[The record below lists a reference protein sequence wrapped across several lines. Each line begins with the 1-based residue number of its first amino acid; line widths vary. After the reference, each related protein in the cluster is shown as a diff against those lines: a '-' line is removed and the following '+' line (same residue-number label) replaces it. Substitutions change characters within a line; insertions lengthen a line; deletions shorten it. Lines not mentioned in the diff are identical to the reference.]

1 MSFTVY
7 DNKSDLPE
15 VGVDDG
21 DEALVKE
28 NRAFYERMDFSTV
41 KITSWRIN
49 STGGPSTTIADDLS
63 SVDSFSI
70 EFWNTPRQV
79 EPVHS
84 IFTASGDRSNANI
97 SGVGSVLTSTEGSPQ
112 VIFSAPYDSARSS
125 IMLTHGRNDYFIAD
139 SAFQGSKLH
148 KGLTVEY
155 WYNKENA
162 YDSDTP
168 FSVKNH
174 IKDVLKLDKDGIIVH
189 GVRYSTNGIDT
200 FDKSVWTHNA
210 ISTDGFD
217 WKLFKNKNEIELIR
231 ESAYTFFH
239 PVTDSAII
247 TSLDSF
253 GRENDAAF
261 AIKAKIVPG
270 QNYNIFSLGSAL
282 NKVKVETIESG
293 NKVRLSAGADGNPLV
308 VTSDSLSSDSHTI
321 SWDVS
326 VKPGRIRLWID
337 SSYQGSASNSGL
349 ARNTWAEP
357 LFTPLSD
364 HSGQYTGTV
373 TPSPTMLMKS
383 TQDRTDGAEQYDHNI
398 FPNDTY
404 QDNEDGTFT
413 YYKFYPNVFK
423 HSDNITSDFKRQ
435 IGYEIPKRFGGR
447 AAPYAEYTGWSHQFH
462 PVEKPNVNWWYGS
475 WKQQRYVDKGSNYA
489 VMDDITIK
497 NYGGDKTYYFEME
510 QQTPTYYDRWG
521 RLKKGTDDYSM
532 GTRLILAAD
541 AFTQIDGVPFV
552 DSNGDPYEERLGATS
567 STSDTDFYSD
577 GQGKNVWYTNV
588 GSWKSGGLYYTTD
601 PGAHPTYSN
610 YYAAN
615 GFSGGS
621 SKRNFRSGGRAQYG
635 DGLVMDDGNRDII
648 GKNSRDHELRAHP
661 ESPMKNLTTPPGSP
675 GSAAIYPYNR
685 DASGNYRRI
694 QNLDTNYKVP
704 VRQYIISETSRTVF
718 VFSEYEY
725 IGAYPFPRF
734 SDNNLFKV
742 IITKS
747 PVPTYGTNSGFYADD
762 INYGR
767 NYYTT
772 TYYCD
777 TWADTKTSVF
787 NMNNKWESI
796 FDGERVVHPSTGNYN
811 FTLSTGRDAIAYSDL
826 MGNRSAVY
834 SRRNYGYYAPNT
846 WGSPGSA
853 VRYFCKTAGLHVCR
867 YYTRYVPYHGD
878 HRHQTDQPNGH
889 YGWVRPEA
897 LHAVYNAGPGKTIPD
912 PQTAPGATCYRS
924 YYFYHAITSQWYS
937 NPYMNAYYSPM
948 SATYHDKSNQV
959 KIKFGSHTWDF
970 NPSSLYKLI
979 PAADLPDGGIGGSG
993 AIGDSNVSGSIL
1005 SNLYVYP
1012 QTYENYDSSFL
1023 SVGRDIY
1030 KFNSSLQTGTT
1041 YAQEYVAASGGNLIT
1056 YSGTVTQL
1064 PTRTDITSV
1073 VEALQEGDALVLP
1086 PGAYAY
1092 TLSKFDQ
1099 DGNPAPERKALLYN
1113 RSVLITGQTNDPSDV
1128 NFQGTNVQA
1137 LVQETTNGQLAF
1149 LTYMTKSP
1157 FSEYTCGETDAKVF
1171 NCIIDHKDW
1180 GYPYLN
1186 SEYTSPSCDLFFQNT
1201 FFKNYKSFRS
1211 ADSKRRYN
1219 TVMFKDCVFDKEMV
1233 EFHLTDPRRNP
1244 ILIGRN
1250 LFKVDD
1256 ITTIKQNNKNHWMV
1270 NNSIPSETKSLR
1282 YIKDFMIHDSA
1293 VYFEDSIYSDSY
1305 ASQRLTKTLFDLQ
1318 DSAPFDDV
1326 LRFRN
1331 KNVGSDY
1338 QSILT
1343 VLDEDRIIST
1353 RPTSNTDWQHVSIN
1367 YSAGRVRSF
1376 IDGSLVDSVGVDSTT
1391 FTSLINLSTPRLGQK
1406 DSFNTSTGVYDAS
1419 MGDFYLHEFMIFDSS
1434 LDSSVSSFSVP
1445 SKTQSIKP
1453 STIVLTAT
1461 DTSYP
1466 VNEDISPY
1474 TAGAKQWKKMSFVKA
1489 STHVDSAFEAL
1500 TISIGG
1506 GHIGDG
1512 DIVQGNNE
1520 TITNYF
1526 DIDSF
1531 ARPSGTVQL
1540 LKVDDAGD
1548 SIDWTFIRHGFSN
1561 PILKIGKSSVGDSYD
1576 TFYVKA
1582 YDLSESNFTDEEII
1596 TFIGKHTDSG
1606 DKFPLVG
1613 SLIRDHDSY
1622 AGDILIDV
1630 QYSGEGGLLLIEPM
1644 DHQFLRW
1651 IEIDSVPSTFDS
1663 STVTFDPFTQFG
1675 GII

>member
-7 DNKSDLPE
+7 DKISDLPE
-15 VGVDDG
+15 LGVDVG
-21 DEALVKE
+21 DNALVKE
-28 NRAFYERMDFSTV
+28 NRAFYERLDFSTV

-49 STGGPSTTIADDLS
+49 STGGPSTDIANDLS

-84 IFTASGDRSNANI
+84 IFTASGDRSNTTI
-97 SGVGSVLTSTEGSPQ
+97 SGVGSILTSTEGSPQ
-112 VIFSAPYDSARSS
+112 VIFSAPYDSAKSS
-125 IMLTHGRNDYFIAD
+125 IMLTHGRNDYFIVD

-168 FSVKNH
+168 FSVKHH

-189 GVRYSTNGIDT
+189 GVRYNTNGIDP
-200 FDKSVWTHNA
+200 FDKGVWTHNA

-217 WKLFKNKNEIELIR
+217 WKLFKDKNEIELIR
-231 ESAYTFFH
+231 ESGYTFFH

-253 GRENDAAF
+253 STQNDAAF
-261 AIKAKIVPG
+261 AIKAKLVSG
-270 QNYNIFSLGSAL
+270 QNYNIFSLGSQL
-282 NKVKVETIESG
+282 NKVKVETVGSG
-293 NKVRLSAGADGNPLV
+293 NQVRLSAGSLGNPLV
-308 VTSDSLSSDSHTI
+308 VTSDPVSSDSHTI
-321 SWDVS
+321 SWDIS

-357 LFTPLSD
+357 LFTPLTD
-364 HSGQYTGTV
+364 HTGAYTGTV

-383 TQDRTDGAEQYDHNI
+383 TQDRTDGAEEYDHNI
-398 FPNDTY
+398 FSNDTY

-413 YYKFYPNVFK
+413 YYKYYPNVFK
-423 HSDNITSDFKRQ
+423 HSPSKTQEFRGFIKNQMPARL
-435 IGYEIPKRFGGR
+435 GGR
-447 AAPYAEYTGWSHQFH
+447 NAPYAEYKGWSHQFH
-462 PVEKPNVNWWYGS
+462 AVKNAYNTWYYGIYLDH
-475 WKQQRYVDKGSNYA
+475 RHIDKGSNYA

-497 NYGGDKTYYFEME
+497 NHGGDKTYYFEME
-510 QQTPTYYDRWG
+510 QETPTYINGSYGLR
-521 RLKKGTDDYSM
+521 KGTDDGHM

-541 AFTQIDGVPFV
+541 AFTHIDGVPFV
-552 DSNGDPYEERLGATS
+552 DSNGDPYEERLGAN

-588 GSWKSGGLYYTTD
+588 GSWKSGGGRSNGGTFNNGT
-601 PGAHPTYSN
+601 PEPTYAN
-610 YYAAN
+610 YYSAN
-615 GFSGGS
+615 GFSGDTTSPTSYS
-621 SKRNFRSGGRAQYG
+621 SAFSRMSRSGGKAQFG
-635 DGLVMDDGNRDII
+635 DGLTMDDWNSQAKDGRDI
-648 GKNSRDHELRAHP
+648 RTHP
-661 ESPMKNLTTPPGSP
+661 QSPMKNLTTPPGSP
-675 GSAAIYPYNR
+675 GSAAVYPY
-685 DASGNYRRI
+685 AKSGSRYTNI
-694 QNLDTNYKVP
+694 ENIDKNYKVP
-704 VRQYIISETSRTVF
+704 VRQYIISESSRTVF

-747 PVPTYGTNSGFYADD
+747 PVGTNHSYEGMSY
-762 INYGR
+762 NKLGYGR
-767 NYYTT
+767 NYSSYW
-772 TYYCD
+772 YN
-777 TWADTKTSVF
+777 ADTFSTSKTSQ
-787 NMNNKWESI
+787 MNFKWESL
-796 FDGERVVHPSTGNYN
+796 FDGERLIDGDGSYTFGN
-811 FTLSTGRDAIAYSDL
+811 SSGKDAIAYADL
-826 MGNRSAVY
+826 LNNFGARTSRPAAGYITYFKPSA
-834 SRRNYGYYAPNT
+834 
-846 WGSPGSA
+846 
-853 VRYFCKTAGLHVCR
+853 RYFCRLVGSCFAPTITSG
-867 YYTRYVPYHGD
+867 Y
-878 HRHQTDQPNGH
+878 GH
-889 YGWVRPEA
+889 YNNEPSGHWGWIRPEA
-897 LHAVYNAGPGKTIPD
+897 LHDIYNAGPGKDIAD
-912 PQTAPGATCYRS
+912 PQVGVGAKRYRNKITYDQLVANRQTS
-924 YYFYHAITSQWYS
+924 WMTYYGAFRRLGY
-937 NPYMNAYYSPM
+937 
-948 SATYHDKSNQV
+948 DRSNQV
-959 KIKFGSHTWDF
+959 KVKFSSHTWDYD
-970 NPSSLYKLI
+970 PSSLFKLI
-979 PAADLPDGGIGGSG
+979 PASDLPAGGLGGSG

-1005 SNLYVYP
+1005 SNLHVYP

-1030 KFNSSLQTGTT
+1030 KFNSSSQTGTT

-1064 PTRTDITSV
+1064 PVRTDITSHI
-1073 VEALQEGDALVLP
+1073 EALNEGDALILP
-1086 PGAYAY
+1086 PGAYKY
-1092 TLSKFDQ
+1092 SGDKTQNRDQ
-1099 DGNPAPERKALLYN
+1099 DGNSAPDRKSMLY
-1113 RSVLITGQTNDPSDV
+1113 RRGVLIAGQTNDLSDV
-1128 NFQGTNVQA
+1128 NLQGCYLEAIFQDTQNA
-1137 LVQETTNGQLAF
+1137 QLAF
-1149 LTYMTKSP
+1149 LTYMTHYYYTY
-1157 FSEYTCGETDAKVF
+1157 EYTCGETSAKVF
-1171 NCIIDHKDW
+1171 NCIIDHVN
-1180 GYPYLN
+1180 GRYPYLN
-1186 SEYTSPSCDLFFQNT
+1186 SEYTSSNGELLFQNT
-1201 FFKNYKSFRS
+1201 FFKNYSSFRS
-1211 ADSKRRYN
+1211 PGGKRRYS
-1219 TVMFKDCVFDKEMV
+1219 VVKFKDCVFDKEMV
-1233 EFHLTDPRRNP
+1233 GFDPKDPRKNP

-1250 LFKVDD
+1250 LFNIDD
-1256 ITTIKQNNKNHWMV
+1256 ITKRKQNNKSHWMV

-1318 DSAPFDDV
+1318 DSAPIDDV
-1326 LRFRN
+1326 LRFRS

-1353 RPTSNTDWQHVSIN
+1353 RPTSNADWQHVSIN

-1376 IDGSLVDSVGVDSTT
+1376 IDGSLVDSVGVDSTI
-1391 FTSLINLSTPRLGQK
+1391 FTSLINSSLPRLGQK

-1419 MGDFYLHEFMIFDSS
+1419 MGDFYLHEFIIFDSS
-1434 LDSSVSSFSVP
+1434 LDSSVSLFSVP
-1445 SKTQSIKP
+1445 SETQLEKA

-1474 TAGAKQWKKMSFVKA
+1474 TAGAKQWKKKGFINAA
-1489 STHVDSAFEAL
+1489 SNIDSAFEAH

-1512 DIVQGNNE
+1512 DLVQKDNN
-1520 TITNYF
+1520 TDSSYF
-1526 DIDSF
+1526 ANDSF

-1540 LKVDDAGD
+1540 LNSDEAGD

-1561 PILKIGKSSVGDSYD
+1561 PILKMGKSSVGDSYD

-1596 TFIGKHTDSG
+1596 TFIGKHKDSG

-1613 SLIRDHDSY
+1613 SLIRENDSY
-1622 AGDILIDV
+1622 AGDILLDV
-1630 QYSGEGGLLLIEPM
+1630 QYSGEAGLLLIEPM